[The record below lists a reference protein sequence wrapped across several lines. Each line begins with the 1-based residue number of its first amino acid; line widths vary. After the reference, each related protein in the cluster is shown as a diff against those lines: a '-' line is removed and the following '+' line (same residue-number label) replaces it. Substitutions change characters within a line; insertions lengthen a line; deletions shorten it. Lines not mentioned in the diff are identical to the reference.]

1 MKKVLLVLTFA
12 CALAVPHRLAAQAPI
27 DPAFE
32 RDINKLMEIT
42 GAQRLGEQMLALVT
56 QQISQAIRQQNPN
69 APPRMLE
76 LAAEV
81 TKGFFTRELPALM
94 PRIAATYAKVLT
106 PEDVRGMIA
115 FYETPL
121 GRRMIEVMP
130 QLQQSGAQAGQEWAK
145 ALLPQLQAELVERFK
160 QEGLATK

>member
-12 CALAVPHRLAAQAPI
+12 CTLAIPHRAFGQAPL

-42 GAQRLGEQMLALVT
+42 GAQRLGEQMLTLVT
-56 QQISQAIRQQNPN
+56 QQVSQAIRQQNPN

-76 LAAEV
+76 VAAEV
-81 TKGFFTRELPALM
+81 IKGFFTRQFASLM

-106 PEDVRGMIA
+106 PEDVKGMIA

-130 QLQQSGAQAGQEWAK
+130 QLQQSGAQAGQEWAQS
-145 ALLPQLQAELVERFK
+145 LLPQLQAEMMERLK
-160 QEGLATK
+160 QEGLAPK